1 MGLRVS
7 LLSEPQC
14 RIVVRVMVAYVIP
27 EYATLESLV
36 EDWQTEQRALCDGLA
51 AARASTKDMAHP

>member
-1 MGLRVS
+1 
-7 LLSEPQC
+7 
-14 RIVVRVMVAYVIP
+14 MVAYVIP